1 MRRSKV
7 LTSLIAVASLAPSV
21 VLLSGASQV
30 SADTASPSIQNESWF
45 ARFKPEDPQVNPP
58 PEGCPH
64 STTTVPVPPTVPGCG
79 PVSPA
84 DFPAPQ
90 SKSTGHYVVASRGG
104 DIGDHDAG
112 ADTAWAAFQWD
123 LLEYEGATADKFV
136 VTLFRGIDN
145 GGRNRGDTYPE
156 RPAEIQACNI
166 LEAWSGEAGSNP
178 WVTKPKPSAECIVPT
193 ASADK
198 KSFTFDVT
206 TFANAWLEGKGFGF
220 VIRPGTPTTKTV
232 QPFQL
237 TFAGEH
243 DPGSASDA
251 CAVTAGPPCT
261 TTPAA
266 PEPIVTFQ
274 YTPAVEEDLFA
285 DIDDGSGGEFF
296 EDVTSGGDAGVLEAV
311 PDLDVIP
318 TDVGSE
324 PDPGAPGDVAV
335 GATGT
340 SELAA
345 PTARRRTAPISAET
359 GFPWIVLLLLPIM
372 AIAFWGTGTALGA
385 AGDPV
390 PARSGGVSRVLAERH
405 AANGG
410 SNFQTR
416 NGR

>member
-1 MRRSKV
+1 M
-7 LTSLIAVASLAPSV
+7 AALAPSV
-21 VLLSGASQV
+21 VLLTGAAQV
-30 SADTASPSIQNESWF
+30 SAETASPDIQNESWF
-45 ARFKPEDPQVNPP
+45 ARFKPEDPQVEPP
-58 PEGCPH
+58 PQACPH
-64 STTTVPVPPTVPGCG
+64 TTPVTTAPSTVPGCG

-136 VTLFRGIDN
+136 VTIFRGIDN
-145 GGRNRGDTYPE
+145 GGRNRGDTYPNGE
-156 RPAEIQACNI
+156 LHIQACNI

-178 WVTKPKPSAECIVPT
+178 WVTKPKASAECIVPT
-193 ASADK
+193 PSADQR
-198 KSFTFDVT
+198 SFTFDVT
-206 TFANAWLEGKGFGF
+206 TFANSWLEGKGFGF
-220 VIRPGTPTTKTV
+220 VIRPGTPTTKRV
-232 QPFQL
+232 QPFQI
-237 TFAGEH
+237 TFAGYY

-251 CAVTAGPPCT
+251 CAVTSSNPPCS

-266 PEPIVTFQ
+266 PKPIVTFQ
-274 YTPAVEEDLFA
+274 YTPPVEEDLFA
-285 DIDDGSGGEFF
+285 DIDTGDGGEFF
-296 EDVTSGGDAGVLEAV
+296 EDITTEGDAGTFEAV

-318 TDVGSE
+318 TDVGSD
-324 PDPGAPGDVAV
+324 PDAGGTAEISA

-345 PTARRRTAPISAET
+345 PTSRRRTAPISAET
-359 GFPWIVLLLLPIM
+359 GFPWILLLLLPIVAM
-372 AIAFWGTGTALGA
+372 AFWGTGTALGPV
-385 AGDPV
+385 GDPV
-390 PARSGGVSRVLAERH
+390 PARAGGVSRVLAERH

-410 SNFQTR
+410 SDFETR